1 MVAYSTAFLPPAPA
15 LDVEVR
21 DPQTGVAATILAKI
35 DTGADGSIIPEDLV
49 QTLNLI
55 DFDEIVTVAFNGRL
69 EKQPSYLIDLAVA
82 GRTFTDL
89 EVVAAP
95 IPYLLLGRD
104 VLNQLVTILNGPEQG
119 FEFQ

>member
-1 MVAYSTAFLPPAPA
+1 MVVYSTAFLPPAPA

-21 DPQTGVAATILAKI
+21 DPQTGAAATILAKI

-49 QTLNLI
+49 QNLNLI

-104 VLNQLVTILNGPEQG
+104 VLNQLVMILNGPEQG